1 MLRNLKR
8 NAKEGKYKRMKNGF
22 KRSNLRLKRIT
33 QRINFFKRQENK
45 EKRLS
50 KLHISFK
57 RFKLPNLF

>member
-33 QRINFFKRQENK
+33 LRINFFKRQENK

-57 RFKLPNLF
+57 LSKLLNLS